1 MYANFLCRH
10 QAGHCQIAEGI
21 RDKLTIQNKKMSS
34 QMKRL
39 IQKIAIL
46 LFAIPRKPE
55 GEVFKDLAAFV
66 LAVGSFALTY
76 VLIYLLISLDG
87 GDEAA
92 FRKALNTVGLLSVFG
107 TMIGYSAVRQ
117 FFQNLLAMIFLQTLS
132 FNAKSLLAMQPEVTI
147 HLDQALQWITKER
160 GFIGMVVL
168 CGLLLTALLLLAK
181 SPIDRLCRHLFSCFD
196 FCRSIR
202 RPWEHVVPFSKLD
215 HRSIAIHE
223 AGHAIIMA
231 FDPLID
237 DSCRVEIS
245 QDPSKG
251 RFGYC
256 RHAMWPHNVHLHN
269 YHVMRMVGNLAG
281 VEAERVVL
289 GSPGMGGSG
298 DYKAWLE
305 LAQGLLLADP
315 DEVYFSSPRTAT
327 EIEHNRLTLNA
338 LRKKHQELARRILE
352 VNQEVLEQMAGRL
365 MECYALKGDE
375 LRGFLNQV
383 KSVEG
388 MPDLSVYHTELAVAA
403 R

>member
-1 MYANFLCRH
+1 
-10 QAGHCQIAEGI
+10 
-21 RDKLTIQNKKMSS
+21 
-34 QMKRL
+34 MKRL

-46 LFAIPRKPE
+46 FFATPLKPK
-55 GEVFKDLAAFV
+55 GEIIRDLAAFM

-76 VLIYLLISLDG
+76 IVGYLLISPDS

-92 FRKALNTVGLLSVFG
+92 FRATLNGIGFLSVFS
-107 TMIGYSAVRQ
+107 TMIGYSAARQ

-132 FNAKSLLAMQPEVTI
+132 FNAESLLAMKPEVTA
-147 HLDQALQWITKER
+147 HLDHALQWVTDER
-160 GFIGMVVL
+160 GFIGLTAL
-168 CGLLLTALLLLAK
+168 CGLCVAVLLILATP
-181 SPIDRLCRHLFSCFD
+181 PIDRLCRYLFACFD
-196 FCRSIR
+196 FCRSIH

-237 DSCRVEIS
+237 DNCRVVIS

-289 GSPGMGGSG
+289 GSPGMGGAG

-305 LAQGLLLADP
+305 LAQGLLQADP
-315 DEVYFSSPRTAT
+315 DEVYFSKPKTAP

-338 LRKKHQELARRILE
+338 LRKRHQALARRILE
-352 VNQEVLEQMAGRL
+352 VNQEVLEQMTERL
-365 MECYALKGDE
+365 MECYVLKGDE
-375 LRGFLNQV
+375 LRGFLSQV
-383 KSVEG
+383 KPVEG
-388 MPDLSVYHTELAVAA
+388 MPDLSVYHTQLAVESE
-403 R
+403 